1 MLALG
6 LFELCRLNHVAGA
19 LYAEAPR
26 SLMRIVVE
34 AAQDLNRAK
43 VTMGA
48 VTCVRSVR
56 RSRLSLGR
64 SRQQSLSAGEALRDV
79 AQLYERRVSHGL
91 MSMSGVDCIDDEV
104 VLVSGR
110 EKPSAAPTAP

>member
-34 AAQDLNRAK
+34 AA
-43 VTMGA
+43 
-48 VTCVRSVR
+48 
-56 RSRLSLGR
+56 
-64 SRQQSLSAGEALRDV
+64 
-79 AQLYERRVSHGL
+79 
-91 MSMSGVDCIDDEV
+91 
-104 VLVSGR
+104 
-110 EKPSAAPTAP
+110 